1 MSIRQPWQH
10 WISLGVIT
18 QGLIFGNIPV
28 SLSQDFPY
36 PPNSTF
42 FTGQPPSFQGA
53 SAPYRGVYVPN
64 VPYYFTV
71 DLPTNSIESLGKIA
85 IKPQVSPSTITF
97 ILSQTKAFFGT
108 PDQRGEA
115 IALQPTTQDP
125 NTGDILIQFAQPVPP
140 GNTVT
145 VGIIAAQNPAIEGV
159 YQFTVKA
166 FPAGQEAITMT
177 LGVGR
182 IQIYGISRF

>member
-1 MSIRQPWQH
+1 MVIRRQFLH
-10 WISLGVIT
+10 WMSLGVIT
-18 QGLIFGNIPV
+18 QGLIFGNLPV

-36 PPNSTF
+36 PPSSTF

-71 DLPTNSIESLGKIA
+71 DLPANSIESLGKVA
-85 IKPQVSPSTITF
+85 IKPQASPSTITF
-97 ILSQTKAFFGT
+97 LLPQTQAFFGT
-108 PDQRGEA
+108 PDQRSEA
-115 IALQPTTQDP
+115 IALASTTQDP
-125 NTGDILIQFAQPVPP
+125 NTGEILIQFAQPVPP

-145 VGIIAAQNPAIEGV
+145 VGILAAQNPAIEGV

-166 FPAGQEAITMT
+166 FPTGQEAIAMT